1 MLFFQFPSS
10 LLVERLPTFRG
21 FGRTYHPTS
30 SDESPITESEELNLP
45 RDQGD
50 VSKVQNEWFHN
61 QWPDFQSYLKV
72 QNFIKDK
79 RIKEMEGFRMFPIKA
94 GFSGGKQN
102 KPDYLES

>member
-21 FGRTYHPTS
+21 FGRTHHPTS